1 MGTSDAKL
9 DQCLAVLAGPTDEHK
24 FAGLLMVTKHLADA
38 DATTLQAVRARVL
51 ATTGVVFFL
60 RLLHTKGSDDE
71 ALSPYRALA
80 LNLISSFCGDATLA
94 NEFAKA
100 SVVADTLEALQLG
113 VAAANVTVVTDCHHV
128 LQGLYLHTSS
138 GRELLIENGL
148 VPAVVQAMAQCCA
161 VQPLSDAHEVILQHL
176 VDLVRSI
183 HDLWKALSSP
193 DFNAL
198 LHCFGAIE
206 SRSLAKCHLQELL
219 LRAPDERWLD
229 APLADVVSGLFG
241 AWPEHGHAS
250 TQRRD
255 TSLALIERLFSTVGG
270 AWLVP
275 TPDAAGD
282 LVVLVV
288 QLAAIEAKL
297 LLDDA
302 ERAWIDVRV
311 NDSAVEVI
319 DAADDR
325 LTRMVPICYGIL
337 EAIVSML
344 AGSRPDIVDA
354 SLLSGPVLAQLQDA
368 LGEVFTVV
376 LQFLTTARDFVATF
390 PTSLALDMVVYASVR
405 VFGAWLAEE
414 SDFCQADVL
423 QLLPFL
429 LQYQPSLVT
438 DASPLQ
444 NDDDDDELDS
454 DDEAP
459 PTPLLTDPLH
469 FLLPGLLS
477 LSADETV
484 ANVILDD
491 DAVLQ
496 RVLQF
501 GVSVC
506 ANAESPGV
514 VTLCLGVSMNLL
526 LLGSPSFTAKA
537 RFQKTLP
544 VYMKLAQLTGQRCMT
559 SRVYDDDATSLLLHL
574 LNYCLLVLLGAST
587 TSSDKAFRA
596 TLEWAQAHAPPI
608 ECDASYDL
616 HALLLHLAARYT

>member
-9 DQCLAVLAGPTDEHK
+9 DQCLAVLGGPTDEHK

-51 ATTGVVFFL
+51 ATTGTVFFL
-60 RLLHTKGSDDE
+60 RLLHTKGSHDE

-113 VAAANVTVVTDCHHV
+113 VAAANATVVTDCRHV
-128 LQGLYLHTSS
+128 LQGLYLHTAA
-138 GRELLIENGL
+138 GPELLAEHGL
-148 VPAVVQAMAQCCA
+148 VPMVVQTMVQCCA
-161 VQPLSDAHEVILQHL
+161 VQPLSDAHEIILQHL
-176 VDLVRSI
+176 VDLLRSI
-183 HDLWKALSSP
+183 QYLWKTLSSH

-206 SRSLAKCHLQELL
+206 SRSIAKCHLQELL
-219 LRAPDERWLD
+219 LVAPDARWIH
-229 APLADVVSGLFG
+229 APLANVVSGLFG

-270 AWLVP
+270 AWLLP

-311 NDSAVEVI
+311 NESAVEVI
-319 DAADDR
+319 DGADDR
-325 LTRMVPICYGIL
+325 LTRMIPICYGIL

-368 LGEVFTVV
+368 LSEFFTVV
-376 LQFLTTARDFVATF
+376 LQFLTTSRDFLATF
-390 PTSLALDMVVYASVR
+390 PTSLALDMVVYASIR

-429 LQYQPSLVT
+429 LQYQPSLLT
-438 DASPLQ
+438 DESTK
-444 NDDDDDELDS
+444 
-454 DDEAP
+454 P

-477 LSADETV
+477 LSADEAV
-484 ANVILDD
+484 ATALLDD

-496 RVLQF
+496 RLLQF
-501 GVSVC
+501 GVGVC
-506 ANAESPGV
+506 ANADTPGV
-514 VTLCLGVSMNLL
+514 VTMCLGVYMNLL
-526 LLGSPSFTAKA
+526 LIGSPSFTAKA
-537 RFQKTLP
+537 HFQKTLP
-544 VYMKLAQLTGQRCMT
+544 VYLKLAQLTGQRCMT

-574 LNYCLLVLLGAST
+574 LNYCLLVLLG
-587 TSSDKAFRA
+587 SSAKGSRATDPGFRA
-596 TLEWAQAHAPPI
+596 TLQWAKANAPPI
-608 ECDASYDL
+608 EWEASYDL
-616 HALLLHLAARYT
+616 HELLLHLAARDSV